1 MPCRY
6 ILAMHP
12 SRPAAVAAN
21 LAALAAIFCT
31 VPSMS
36 ATARGAQECQAAPA
50 EPKSLAFVVARV
62 DRRPAGEF
70 ILTFENG
77 EVWQQ
82 EDRRAKMD
90 IQRGEQV
97 VIRRSSNG
105 TFTLVA
111 RDGQSARV
119 KRVH

>member
-1 MPCRY
+1 MD
-6 ILAMHP
+6 P
-12 SRPAAVAAN
+12 SRRAAVAAR
-21 LAALAAIFCT
+21 LTALGALFFVAPAVT
-31 VPSMS
+31 
-36 ATARGAQECQAAPA
+36 TAGGARIGQYCQAAPA

-62 DRRPAGEF
+62 ERRPAGEF
-70 ILTFENG
+70 VLTFENG

-82 EDRRAKMD
+82 DDRRAKMD

-97 VIRRSSNG
+97 VIRRSASG

>member
-1 MPCRY
+1 
-6 ILAMHP
+6 MHL
-12 SRPAAVAAN
+12 SRVVR
-21 LAALAAIFCT
+21 LAACVACLVAIPT
-31 VPSMS
+31 VCFPG
-36 ATARGAQECQAAPA
+36 ARSSSICQVTGQA
-50 EPKSLAFVVARV
+50 EPKSLAFVVRYV
-62 DRRPAGEF
+62 ERRPAGEI

-82 EDRRAKMD
+82 SELKVKFS

-97 VIRRSSNG
+97 VIRRAKNG

-119 KRVH
+119 HRVH